1 MRGRECAHDKTY
13 LPVLGLTLKHH
24 GVLRLADVAVVVLLD
39 VLGLLLGLDAV
50 ILGEGALVAGT
61 AGMGQEVRANRLNG
75 ALGRAGSLADG
86 LEVLLGRPALGEGG
100 KRPLDLGRGRHIRLL
115 TSW

>member
-1 MRGRECAHDKTY
+1 MRGRGNVQVVLTY
-13 LPVLGLTLKHH
+13 LPVLGLTLEHH
-24 GVLRLADVAVVVLLD
+24 GILGLADIAVVVLLD

-61 AGMGQEVRANRLNG
+61 AGMGQEVRADGLDG

-86 LEVLLGRPALGEGG
+86 LEVLLGRPAFG
-100 KRPLDLGRGRHIRLL
+100 KAEKRFLDLGSGRHFECCPL
-115 TSW
+115 